1 MSVSQHLLTEKV
13 NWKNAVLQVT
23 VWRCNMGKR
32 LLSGIC
38 LAVCILFLTAGA
50 GSVLKVQAAN
60 SITVSGT
67 IASGT
72 TVNLLYLSTSGGTMQ
87 IVLDAGTDAS
97 ACKILVPGKSVTVT
111 CYGGSDNYLH
121 ASKIVSNGTTTSS
134 VTVNTSSTATV
145 TGTAATGTA
154 DDILYLSTTGGIMQ
168 IKIDSNTDLGSCSS
182 IVVGKSLVVV
192 CARGSDAYMHA
203 VKISDGTVTSGVGAS
218 TATVNGVSVV
228 TLPGTVASGTT
239 SSLLYFATSGG
250 TMQIVMDIST
260 DDSACR
266 ALVPGQAITVACY
279 RGADAYMHA
288 ARITDSSIDR
298 SSTVTLAS
306 QSVTVSGT
314 VASGT
319 TSNLLYLSTSGGVMQ
334 IKMDGRTNMNG
345 SGAMILGQT
354 VSVTCVGASDSY
366 LHATSITH

>member
-1 MSVSQHLLTEKV
+1 VPQRTE
-13 NWKNAVLQVT
+13 
-23 VWRCNMGKR
+23 
-32 LLSGIC
+32 
-38 LAVCILFLTAGA
+38 
-50 GSVLKVQAAN
+50 
-60 SITVSGT
+60 
-67 IASGT
+67 
-72 TVNLLYLSTSGGTMQ
+72 STGGEFN
-87 IVLDAGTDAS
+87 
-97 ACKILVPGKSVTVT
+97 
-111 CYGGSDNYLH
+111 YGFRNDRFRDN
-121 ASKIVSNGTTTSS
+121 GE
-134 VTVNTSSTATV
+134 VNTSSTATV